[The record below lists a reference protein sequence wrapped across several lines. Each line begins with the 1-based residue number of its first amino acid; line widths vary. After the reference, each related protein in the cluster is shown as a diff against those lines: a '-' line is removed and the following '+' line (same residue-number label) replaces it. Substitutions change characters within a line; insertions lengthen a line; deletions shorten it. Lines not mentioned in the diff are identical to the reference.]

1 MWHVTICCTYH
12 HTYVCIYN
20 TWCITAGYWHWCV
33 SRSIPMHIQ
42 KRIYIYIYVI
52 YIYKYICALPVIT
65 TMALWQLMNLGTW
78 CTNSS
83 IKCDA
88 LVRIFYTLSGFTMFT
103 VPHVYFLNFLLVAP
117 IFTFLLFNKDKYW
130 KVKKEKTLVQQMRN
144 WKNNLCSTVNTAKM
158 LNVENVQARHHSR
171 AEKTV
176 SMKY

>member
-1 MWHVTICCTYH
+1 MYNCWILAL
-12 HTYVCIYN
+12 VCITFHSN
-20 TWCITAGYWHWCV
+20 AHTKTH
-33 SRSIPMHIQ
+33 
-42 KRIYIYIYVI
+42 IYIYICDI

-130 KVKKEKTLVQQMRN
+130 KVKKEKTLVQQIRN
-144 WKNNLCSTVNTAKM
+144 SKNNFGAAL
-158 LNVENVQARHHSR
+158 
-171 AEKTV
+171 
-176 SMKY
+176 